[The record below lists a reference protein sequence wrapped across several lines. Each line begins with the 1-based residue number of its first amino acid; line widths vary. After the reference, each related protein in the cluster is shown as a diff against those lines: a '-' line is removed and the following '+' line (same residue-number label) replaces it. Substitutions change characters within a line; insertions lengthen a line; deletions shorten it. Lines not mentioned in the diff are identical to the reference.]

1 MNDIFSA
8 LGSLTPEQISAAVK
22 KARDF
27 AATPEG
33 KRAMQ
38 SLAAGETTDALP
50 FPEKRQAEL
59 ISALKNNPEALKKL
73 TELFK

>member
-8 LGSLTPEQISAAVK
+8 LGSLKPEQISAAAK
-22 KARDF
+22 KARAF

-38 SLAAGETTDALP
+38 SLAAGEATDALP
-50 FPEKRQAEL
+50 LAKDKQSE
-59 ISALKNNPEALKKL
+59 IVSALKNNPEALKKL